1 MARALLVSLALALA
15 GCAAHSPEP
24 SPEKATVG
32 TASTDTLTA
41 RIEALEAAS
50 GGRLG
55 VAFYS
60 QEDGLLFAH
69 RGAERFAMCS
79 TFKFALA
86 AMALDTPGLREARIT
101 FGPDDILGYAPY
113 AKERAD
119 FGWMSGLE
127 AAHYAVTLSDNTAAN
142 LLLAR
147 LGGPAGFTDWLRRNG
162 DNATRLD
169 RNEPTLNENAPGDPR
184 DSTTPAAHAELVA
197 ALLWGDRLQQADR
210 ALLRAWLV
218 ETPTGMR
225 RLRAGLPE
233 GWKAGDKT
241 GTCGAKGQSEVNDIA
256 VFEAADGAR
265 YVLAAY
271 LDRPGGSTADA
282 EAVLADVARAVA
294 AWIDK
299 SGA

>member
-1 MARALLVSLALALA
+1 MA
-15 GCAAHSPEP
+15 GCTAHSPE
-24 SPEKATVG
+24 SPAENTSAAAV
-32 TASTDTLTA
+32 STDRLAA
-41 RIEALEAAS
+41 RITALEAAS
-50 GGRLG
+50 GERLG
-55 VAFYS
+55 VALYS
-60 QEDGLLFAH
+60 QDNGLLFAH

-86 AMALDTPGLREARIT
+86 AMALETEGLRNAQLD
-101 FGPDDILGYAPY
+101 FAPNDILSYAPY
-113 AKERAD
+113 AKERAEI
-119 FGWMSGLE
+119 GHMSGLE
-127 AAHYAVTLSDNTAAN
+127 AAHHAVTLSDNTAAN
-142 LLLAR
+142 LLLAE
-147 LGGPAGFTDWLRRNG
+147 LGGPQGFTAWLRANG
-162 DNATRLD
+162 DAITRLD

-184 DSTTPAAHAELVA
+184 DTTTPAAHAELVA
-197 ALLWGDRLQQADR
+197 ALLWGTRLPQADR
-210 ALLRAWLV
+210 ALLRTWLV

-256 VFEAADGAR
+256 VFETPDGAR

-282 EAVLADVARAVA
+282 EAVLADVARAIA
-294 AWIDK
+294 GWIGK